1 MIIMIINS
9 KYSHVLNENYR
20 LYNIILIF
28 ITKYSLKDVCK
39 NYLKKIKFAF
49 LTLKINKFILYY
61 LVCY

>member
-28 ITKYSLKDVCK
+28 ITKYSLKDVGK